1 MIREAYRSVADL
13 CIIPMQDY
21 LVLGSKARMNHPAT
35 MNGNWTWRMTDLSID
50 ENLIEWIRRITQ
62 ITGRSRQT

>member
-1 MIREAYRSVADL
+1 
-13 CIIPMQDY
+13 
-21 LVLGSKARMNHPAT
+21 MNHPAT
-35 MNGNWTWRMTDLSID
+35 MNGNWTWRLTDLSID